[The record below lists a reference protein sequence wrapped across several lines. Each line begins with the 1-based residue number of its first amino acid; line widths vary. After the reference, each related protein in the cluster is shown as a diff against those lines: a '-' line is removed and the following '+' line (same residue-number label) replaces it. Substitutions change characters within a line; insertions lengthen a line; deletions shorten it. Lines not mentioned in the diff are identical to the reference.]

1 MRRQTATSGINPA
14 GSSRALRLDPLSLP
28 VRFDA
33 HDTRADGGVRQHRTS
48 PRTRRAAPCRQRHAD
63 GDQRPRQRFS
73 RRRAA
78 RHRRCADAG
87 AGASRSVTDDSAVR
101 QLRPRGN
108 RGRLAD
114 VERHLRASADCRKT
128 RRASPRRGAGVT
140 TRSGP
145 GVRNSWCGGAPAI
158 CSIRP
163 TSIRASARSSRGISP
178 KFGASPEK
186 RSARLLVLQGTERQR
201 TASWQD

>member
-48 PRTRRAAPCRQRHAD
+48 PRTRRAAPCRARHAD

-73 RRRAA
+73 RRRTA

-87 AGASRSVTDDSAVR
+87 AGASRSVIDDSFC
-101 QLRPRGN
+101 
-108 RGRLAD
+108 
-114 VERHLRASADCRKT
+114 ASAPTARKSRKPGRCGATSSRFRNCRKT
-128 RRASPRRGAGVT
+128 RPASPRRGAGVT
-140 TRSGP
+140 TRSGR
-145 GVRNSWCGGAPAI
+145 GVRNSWCGGAPATR
-158 CSIRP
+158 SIRP
-163 TSIRASARSSRGISP
+163 TSIRASARSSRGI
-178 KFGASPEK
+178 
-186 RSARLLVLQGTERQR
+186 ERC
-201 TASWQD
+201 TLPCA